1 MGMRIGKQVETG
13 RRAVVLFRKR
23 SMPYEV
29 TTNHGP
35 RNTAIVVYPTVRHPK
50 LSEIERVVMR
60 YSAASNGSL
69 KESCKAEEAVRK
81 ANRTALANRAPQ
93 PLNAGE
99 RTNPAGKP
107 VSNAILLALPEEEF
121 DAIRP
126 HLQFVSLPQRLS
138 LQEANQK
145 LDDAYFLNR
154 GMVSLVFTTQ
164 KGESVEVGV
173 VGNEGFTPIPVTAG
187 LRRSPHRA
195 VMQIG
200 GEGFKINVSELA
212 TVLESSPALRSMLNR
227 YAAVHGLQVAQTAG
241 CNRLHDIEQRLSRW
255 LLLAQDRVDSG
266 LLRITHDFLA
276 MMLGT
281 DRPSVSLAAGGLQK
295 KRIIEY
301 TRGSVRILNR
311 KKLESSACEC
321 YGIIQQFTG
330 ELALR

>member
-1 MGMRIGKQVETG
+1 
-13 RRAVVLFRKR
+13 
-23 SMPYEV
+23 
-29 TTNHGP
+29 
-35 RNTAIVVYPTVRHPK
+35 
-50 LSEIERVVMR
+50 
-60 YSAASNGSL
+60 
-69 KESCKAEEAVRK
+69 VRK
-81 ANRTALANRAPQ
+81 ATKTAVATRHPQ
-93 PLNAGE
+93 PLQAGE
-99 RTNPAGKP
+99 RTNRAGRP
-107 VSNAILLALPEEEF
+107 VSNAILLSIPEEEF
-121 DAIRP
+121 EAIRP
-126 HLQFVSLPQRLS
+126 HLQFVALPQRLS

-145 LDDAYFLNR
+145 LDDVYFLNR

-173 VGNEGFTPIPVTAG
+173 VGNEGFTPIPVAAG

-200 GEGFKINVSELA
+200 GDGFELDVNELQR
-212 TVLESSPALRSMLNR
+212 VLESCPTLRSMLNR

-241 CNRLHDIEQRLSRW
+241 CNRLHGIEQRLSRW

-311 KKLESSACEC
+311 KKLENSACEC
-321 YGIIQQFTG
+321 YSIIQQFNG